1 MIGLIVAAVAARQCY
16 CLGFDHGSA
25 EAVAKQASIVET
37 AQKEVKEKYEIRV
50 QELAA
55 SIERLR
61 SDNAERVRQ
70 LEKFSS
76 ARTDLA
82 TCRRER
88 SDLARL
94 AVRGEGLLKRAESYL
109 ETMN

>member
-1 MIGLIVAAVAARQCY
+1 MIGLTVAAVAARHCY

-25 EAVAKQASIVET
+25 EAIAKQASIVET
-37 AQKEVKEKYEIRV
+37 AQREVKEKYEIRV

-61 SDNAERVRQ
+61 SDNAERMRQ

-109 ETMN
+109 EAMN